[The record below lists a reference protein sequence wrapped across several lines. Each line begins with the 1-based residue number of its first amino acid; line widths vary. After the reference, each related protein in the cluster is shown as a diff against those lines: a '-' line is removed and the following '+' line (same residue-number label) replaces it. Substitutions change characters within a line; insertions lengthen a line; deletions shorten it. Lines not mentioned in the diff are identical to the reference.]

1 MAMMDETFA
10 KKYEEIMVGN
20 MDPKRQNEQFEAL
33 GAEEGLGTATGWNGG
48 HIGDPKF
55 TRSSAHRKALLD
67 IMKSLI
73 PEETVKFSKRV
84 KSIEQPR
91 EGKGVFLEFHDGEII
106 KVDAVIGCDGI
117 KGMSRRAVLGSRY
130 PEEVASKY
138 AHMFV
143 YRGIAPMEE
152 AKAIIGEHAENAK
165 WFMAPHR
172 GWAMYPISN
181 GREVNI
187 VAFIQDK
194 NAWEG
199 EQAARQCS
207 QEDMLSEFT
216 EFDQRLRKLAELV
229 SHNVAD
235 NINSEI
241 LNN

>member
-1 MAMMDETFA
+1 
-10 KKYEEIMVGN
+10 MVGN
-20 MDPKRQNEQFEAL
+20 MDPVRKNEQFEAL
-33 GAEEGLGTATGWNGG
+33 GAEEGLGTASGWNGG

-67 IMKSLI
+67 VMKSLI

-91 EGKGVFLEFHDGEII
+91 DGKGVYLEFHDGEII

-117 KGMSRRAVLGSRY
+117 KGMSRRAVLGLRY

-143 YRGIAPMEE
+143 YRGIAPMED
-152 AKAIIGEHAENAK
+152 AKAIIGEYAENAK
-165 WFMAPHR
+165 WFMAPNR

-194 NAWEG
+194 KEWEG
-199 EQAARQCS
+199 EQSAKECPR
-207 QEDMLSEFT
+207 EEMLSEFT

-229 SHNVAD
+229 SLNSV
-235 NINSEI
+235 NILTSI
-241 LNN
+241 HIMFTLLTA